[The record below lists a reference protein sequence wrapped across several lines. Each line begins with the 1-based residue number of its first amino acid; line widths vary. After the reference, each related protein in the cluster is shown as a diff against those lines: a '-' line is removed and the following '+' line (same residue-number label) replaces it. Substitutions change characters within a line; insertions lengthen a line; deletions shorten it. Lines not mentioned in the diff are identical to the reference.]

1 MEGTRRDS
9 VMSSLHHE
17 YGDMGRE
24 RDNPGGGGNGGAS
37 RADVLADLT
46 KLQREI
52 DELRIQSE
60 KEKASIHAN
69 SKRLICVSL
78 GPFVFTRAPSPG
90 VTLEATR

>member
-17 YGDMGRE
+17 YGDIGRE
-24 RDNPGGGGNGGAS
+24 RENPGGRDGGGGNGGTS
-37 RADVLADLT
+37 RVDILADLT

-60 KEKASIHAN
+60 KEKEREIGKVA
-69 SKRLICVSL
+69 
-78 GPFVFTRAPSPG
+78 
-90 VTLEATR
+90 

>member
-1 MEGTRRDS
+1 MDGTRRDS

-60 KEKASIHAN
+60 KEKERERGKVA
-69 SKRLICVSL
+69 
-78 GPFVFTRAPSPG
+78 
-90 VTLEATR
+90 